1 MALICIIFH
10 LNFLKMKKL
19 IFLFLILMSACKKDE
34 APPAPSCDCT
44 LIIANLE
51 QHPYIVTFLNFP
63 GAPASTTLQSGEV
76 RTFTGV
82 PSGENVTVKGDLQTP
97 FAHDDFSEK
106 VYCPGDC
113 RTVAVYL
120 QQ

>member
-1 MALICIIFH
+1 
-10 LNFLKMKKL
+10 MKRL
-19 IFLFLILMSACKKDE
+19 IFLSLIILIVSCKKDE

-44 LIIANLE
+44 LTVANLE
-51 QHPYIVTFLNFP
+51 SYPYVVTFLNFP
-63 GAPASTTLQSGEV
+63 GAPASTTLQSGDV

-82 PSGENVTVKGDLQTP
+82 PSATNVTVKGDLQTP
-97 FAHDDFSEK
+97 FAHNDFSEK

-113 RTVAVYL
+113 RTIAVYL